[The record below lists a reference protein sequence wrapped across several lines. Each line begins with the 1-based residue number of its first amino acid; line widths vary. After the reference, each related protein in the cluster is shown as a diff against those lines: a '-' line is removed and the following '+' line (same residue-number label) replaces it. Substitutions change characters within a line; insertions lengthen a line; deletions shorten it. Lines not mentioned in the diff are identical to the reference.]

1 VPHPALAEDGPGAT
15 PDDRG
20 PAPRRR
26 WLREPYRRFTLFCLG
41 LTTAVAIVDAVDGG
55 HVILIGLLV
64 IGPGMAIATGRAR
77 ATALVSLWA
86 IGLAIALGDPDGI
99 WGTHLEFQYVGAVTV
114 AAAVSTALAFLIERR
129 SRATEWMT
137 IRAPDDDVQFLTTA
151 YAGILGRVPDAR
163 GLDDQLQVLRAGGSR
178 SDVLRSIVG
187 SKEAAT
193 LSLYGA
199 SHRGLI
205 DDFWHRRS
213 EVAPTTRPVC
223 FLHTMKTGGTAL
235 SRVLVELAGPWPYV
249 TELMLDHLVSLPR
262 RLLEQAMLIAGH
274 LPFEAVDLLP
284 DGVALCAIV
293 RDPVE
298 RTLSHHAH
306 INSILASRG
315 QRPVGIEEFVT
326 STAFGPLWQEYQARQ
341 LVHRVGVA
349 EAWRTYSPVE
359 RAAERGISGLD
370 AAYPLQSL
378 FDSTP
383 LELHGDELRDAALE
397 RLEHIDVVG
406 TTDHLEDV
414 VARIAAGWDRPAPVS
429 VPRTRVSSSRVA
441 ERDLSPALV
450 RTIRDA
456 TTADAALY
464 ERADALARS
473 APSDRRR

>member
-1 VPHPALAEDGPGAT
+1 VPHPSLAEGTVVTADGHRRPGS
-15 PDDRG
+15 
-20 PAPRRR
+20 RRR
-26 WLREPYRRFTLFCLG
+26 WLGEPYRRFTLFCLA
-41 LTTAVAIVDAVDGG
+41 LTTAVAVIDLVDGR

-77 ATALVSLWA
+77 PTALVSLWA
-86 IGLAIALGDPDGI
+86 IGFAIALGDPDGI
-99 WGTHLEFQYVGAVTV
+99 WGTHLEFQYAGAVTV
-114 AAAVSTALAFLIERR
+114 AAAISTAIAFLIERR
-129 SRATEWMT
+129 SRGSEWMT
-137 IRAPDDDVQFLTTA
+137 TRARDGDVQFLTTA

-163 GLDDQLQVLRAGGSR
+163 GLDDQLHVLRTAGSR
-178 SDVLRSIVG
+178 ADVLQSIVG
-187 SKEAAT
+187 SQEAAT
-193 LSLYGA
+193 LSLYRA

-205 DDFWHRRS
+205 DDFWRRRS
-213 EVAPTTRPVC
+213 EVEPTTRPVC

-235 SRVLVELAGPWPYV
+235 SRVLVELAGPWPYL
-249 TELMLDHLVSLPR
+249 TELMVDHLVTLPR
-262 RLLEQAMLIAGH
+262 RLLEQAMLVSGH
-274 LPFEAVDLLP
+274 LPFEVVDLLP
-284 DGVALCAIV
+284 EGVTLCTIV

-306 INSILASRG
+306 INSILVSRG
-315 QRPVGIEEFVT
+315 QPPVGIEEFVT
-326 STAFGPLWQEYQARQ
+326 SAAYGPLWQDYQARQ
-341 LVHRVGVA
+341 LVHRVGIA

-359 RAAERGISGLD
+359 RAAARGISGLD

-383 LELHGDELRDAALE
+383 LEVRGNELRDTALE
-397 RLEHIDVVG
+397 HLERIDVVG

-456 TTADAALY
+456 TTADAVLY

-473 APSDRRR
+473 AASDRRR